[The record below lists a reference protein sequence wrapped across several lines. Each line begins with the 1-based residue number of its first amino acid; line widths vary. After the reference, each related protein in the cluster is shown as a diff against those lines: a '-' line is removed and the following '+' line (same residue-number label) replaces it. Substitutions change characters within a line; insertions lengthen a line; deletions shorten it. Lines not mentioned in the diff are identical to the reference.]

1 MAGTIVLIVVFAA
14 AAGIFLRRSWLLYR
28 LVRLGQPVDRFHDV
42 PKRVEY
48 EATVVLGQRKLL
60 QRTLPGIMHA
70 FIFWGFLVLLTTI
83 LEAIGEIVDRSFR
96 IPLIGETPAINLIQ
110 DLFALL
116 VLVGLAIAVYIRK
129 IQRPDRF
136 KGSHLREADYILLW
150 IAGIIVTLVGIKST
164 AIAAGA
170 VRSATGYFISQ
181 PLSHLW

>member
-1 MAGTIVLIVVFAA
+1 MTGAIVLSVVLAA
-14 AAGIFLRRSWLLYR
+14 AVGIFARRTWLLYR
-28 LVRLGQPVDRFHDV
+28 LVRLGQPVNRFDDM

-60 QRTLPGIMHA
+60 QRALPGIMHA
-70 FIFWGFLVLLTTI
+70 FIFWGFLVLLTTV
-83 LEAIGEIVDRSFR
+83 LEAIGQIVDRSFR
-96 IPLIGETPAINLIQ
+96 FPLIGETPALNVIQ

-150 IAGIIVTLVGIKST
+150 IGLIILTLFGIKST
-164 AIAAGA
+164 AIAIGGVPNA
-170 VRSATGYFISQ
+170 Q
-181 PLSHLW
+181 